1 MAREARGQQGLLS
14 LRNIHRAKGDCMKY
28 LIKNKD
34 GSVHIMTSTSSDVTP
49 EREILKWTQD
59 HQENVESHRP
69 IDESELPEDRYF
81 RDAWMHSEDKVNVDM
96 EKSRD
101 VHRKVLRGLRK
112 PLLEALD
119 VEFIRAVEQFD
130 DEEQALIRIKK
141 QELRDITQHPG
152 IVDAKT
158 PEELKS
164 FMPEMLK

>member
-1 MAREARGQQGLLS
+1 
-14 LRNIHRAKGDCMKY
+14 MKH
-28 LIKNKD
+28 LIKYKD
-34 GSVHIMTSTSSDVTP
+34 GSVGIMTTVSDETRP
-49 EREILKWTQD
+49 EDEIAKWTEEHRSTVD
-59 HQENVESHRP
+59 SHRP
-69 IDESELPEDRYF
+69 LDETEMPEDRYF
-81 RDAWMHSEDKVNVDM
+81 RDAWKHSEDKINVDM

-101 VHRKVLRGLRK
+101 IHRQVLRGLRK

-164 FMPEMLK
+164 FMPDSLK